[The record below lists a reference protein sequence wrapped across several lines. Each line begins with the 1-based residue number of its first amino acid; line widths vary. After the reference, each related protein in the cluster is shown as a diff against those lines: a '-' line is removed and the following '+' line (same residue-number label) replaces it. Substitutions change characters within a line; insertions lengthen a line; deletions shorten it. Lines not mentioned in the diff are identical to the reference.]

1 MGIEMCGIVGISS
14 VNDFSINE
22 LIVSLKRLEYR
33 GYDSFGYVDNTGK
46 SGKFV
51 GEIKDSE
58 GKIENFKTKT
68 AISHTRWATHGGVCE
83 ANSHP
88 HADCNGRLFI
98 VHNGIIENY
107 LELKARLSGHKFVSD
122 TDSEVIAHYFEEKL
136 KSMSIEEA
144 IMGFFSEAVGT
155 YAIIIMKK
163 GSDKIY
169 ALKKDSPLVL
179 GIDKGSNII
188 ASDIYAFSD
197 RTNKAIFFDDYEFA
211 VVDAQSYQF
220 FDKNGKKMEKNVQ
233 EFTWPEESDTK
244 NFDHYMIKEIK
255 EEPFV
260 AERMLTSLRTT
271 QKDKLEKLLS
281 LIKSS
286 HKVMFVAAGTS
297 YHASL
302 LGVYFLHKVGIET
315 NTLIASEFEDYANID
330 DKTLVVAISQSGET
344 MDVIDALKIAKQKGA
359 KIASIVNVPYSTVQR
374 MSDLSI
380 DILAGQEVC
389 VASTKTFVNQVV
401 VFFYLAREFG
411 MDIKLEKLPE
421 EIRAVIAQEDRI
433 KQIAHTLVNN
443 KDIYVIGRGL
453 SYPVAR
459 EVALKLKE
467 ISYIHAE
474 GMMGGELKHGTLALI
489 EKNTPVIAIINGNPN
504 VISNVKEIEARGA
517 KIIAITYNGSVNYSD
532 QIKIETEHDGSFAI
546 LATVVGQLLTYHI
559 AKEKGLP
566 IDKPRNLAKS
576 VTVK

>member
-1 MGIEMCGIVGISS
+1 MCGIVGISS
-14 VNDFSINE
+14 INDFSVSE
-22 LIVSLKRLEYR
+22 LITSLKRLEYR
-33 GYDSFGYVDNTGK
+33 GYDSFGYVVSNGNAQ
-46 SGKFV
+46 KFV
-51 GEIKDSE
+51 GEIKDSFK
-58 GKIENFKTKT
+58 KINDVRTKT

-88 HADCNGRLFI
+88 HSDCKGDLFV

-107 LELKARLSGHKFVSD
+107 LEMRTNLRGHKFVSE
-122 TDSEVIAHYFEEKL
+122 TDSEIIAHYFEDKL
-136 KSMSIEEA
+136 KSMPMEQA
-144 IMGFFSEAVGT
+144 IVDFFDDAKGT
-155 YAIIIMKK
+155 YAILILQK
-163 GSDKIY
+163 GSDKLY

-179 GIDKGSNII
+179 GLANGQNII
-188 ASDIYAFSD
+188 ASDIYAFSNI
-197 RTNKAIFFDDYEFA
+197 TNKSIFFDDYEFA
-211 VVDAQSYQF
+211 IVTAEGHQF
-220 FDKNGKKMEKNVQ
+220 YDKNGEKIAKNVQ
-233 EFTWPEESDTK
+233 EFSWTQDSMDN

-255 EEPFV
+255 EQPMTV
-260 AERMLTSLRTT
+260 ERLLTSLRTT
-271 QKDKLEKLLS
+271 QKDKIEKFKS

-286 HKVMFVAAGTS
+286 HKVMFVGAGTS

-330 DKTLVVAISQSGET
+330 ERTLVVAISQSGET

-359 KIASIVNVPYSTVQR
+359 KIVSVVNVPYSTIQR
-374 MSDLSI
+374 MSELSI

-389 VASTKTFVNQVV
+389 VASTKAFVNQVV

-411 MDIKLEKLPE
+411 LDIKLEKLPE
-421 EIRAVIAQEDRI
+421 EIKSVLSQEEKI
-433 KQIAHTLVNN
+433 KKIAHTLTHN
-443 KDIYVIGRGL
+443 KDIYLIGRGL

-459 EVALKLKE
+459 EIALKLKE

-489 EKNTPVIAIINGNPN
+489 EKNTPVIAIINGNQN
-504 VISNVKEIEARGA
+504 IISNVKEIEARGA
-517 KIIAITYNGSVNYSD
+517 KIIAITYNNVTYPD
-532 QIKIETEHDGSFAI
+532 QIKIDTEHDGSFAI